1 MILPDKPFDAAY
13 GFDGEPTPSKIT
25 RAGLMQDVTIWRLA
39 AEISVLPLSQ
49 LQGENGQPTGEFIMQ
64 AGMIYTDRG
73 GISKAPA
80 TWIAAAVLR
89 ILNAHDQHNTA
100 LLLNFWLPAYSDDT
114 TPIGIFKTCDCL
126 TIPCEHM
133 LAAQKAADVAAGFQ
147 PAEIRVPAGEGL
159 CGCDEFPYMH
169 AAEWHGTKVVLAE
182 PPERSDDDWPESAE
196 PPATTVDDA
205 LSED

>member
-1 MILPDKPFDAAY
+1 MILPTDADKY
-13 GFDGEPTPSKIT
+13 GFDGEPTPSKVM
-25 RAGLMQDVTIWRLA
+25 RVGLMQDSTVWRLA

-49 LQGENGQPTGEFIMQ
+49 LQDENGQPTGEFMTQ

-80 TWIAAAVLR
+80 TWIAYAVLR
-89 ILNAHDQHNTA
+89 ILNAHHHKNTA
-100 LLLNFWLPAYSDDT
+100 LLLNFWLPSYTDDT
-114 TPIGIFKTCDCL
+114 SPIGIFKTCDCQ
-126 TIPCEHM
+126 TIPCQHM
-133 LAAQKAADVAAGFQ
+133 IDAQKAADEAAGLT

-169 AAEWHGTKVVLAE
+169 SAEWHGTKIALAE
-182 PPERSDDDWPESAE
+182 PGERADDGQTHGDSSE
-196 PPATTVDDA
+196 PTTTIADA